1 MTSVSVVVVTY
12 RGGDLLADCL
22 GSVNAALS
30 LLDCPSELVVVD
42 NGSTDG
48 SAELVRSRFPA
59 ARALRL
65 DRNLGFSAAANLGI
79 RASSGDWV
87 VLVNDDVT
95 LDRQAVAK
103 LLQAGA
109 RPPDIG
115 SVAPQ
120 IRFAAAPGVIG
131 SAGIEVDRLGVS
143 YDRLI
148 GRPVVS
154 CGKEQV
160 EVFGASAATACYR
173 RRMLEELG
181 GFDESFFAYLE
192 DVDLAWRARMRGWR
206 CVHVPTAVAYH
217 QLSAT
222 AGHGS
227 PVKYFLQ
234 GRNRIRLLAKNAVG
248 RQLTTRLPEILLHEL
263 AYVAFVALRRRTL
276 SPLRGRLRGLWEWRR
291 YRRAGRRDRRH
302 IPLAETS
309 GLRAALIRNRVA
321 TSCARTPR

>member
-1 MTSVSVVVVTY
+1 MTSVSAVVVTY
-12 RGGDLLADCL
+12 RRADLPVDCL
-22 GSVNAALS
+22 ASVTAALS

-48 SAELVRSRFPA
+48 CTELVRRRFPA

-65 DRNLGFSAAANLGI
+65 ERNLGFSAAANLGI
-79 RASSGDWV
+79 RSSNGDWV
-87 VLVNDDVT
+87 MLVNDDVT

-109 RPPDIG
+109 RSADIG

-120 IRFAAAPGVIG
+120 IRFAAAPEVIG

-148 GRPVVS
+148 GRPMAS
-154 CGKEQV
+154 CGKEER
-160 EVFGASAATACYR
+160 EVFGTSAAAGCYR

-192 DVDLAWRARMRGWR
+192 DVVAWRARMRGWR

-217 QLSAT
+217 HLSAT

-227 PVKYFLQ
+227 PFKYFLQ
-234 GRNRIRLLAKNAVG
+234 GRNRVRLLAKNAVG
-248 RQLTTRLPEILLHEL
+248 RQLTARLPEILFHEL

-291 YRRAGRRDRRH
+291 YQRVGREDRCE
-302 IPLAETS
+302 IPLADRS
-309 GLRAALIRNRVA
+309 GLRAALVRNRVA
-321 TSCARTPR
+321 TSFARVPR